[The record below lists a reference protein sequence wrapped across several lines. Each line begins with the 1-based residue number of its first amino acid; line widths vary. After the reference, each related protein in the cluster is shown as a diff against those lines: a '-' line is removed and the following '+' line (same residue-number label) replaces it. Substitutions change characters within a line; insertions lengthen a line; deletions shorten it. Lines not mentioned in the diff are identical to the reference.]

1 MNSIVKLHNQRLR
14 KVMIQAKKTSP
25 EKQEMFHYEKRNYE
39 GLFYIAKC
47 VRMKLGLIEMF
58 NFTF

>member
-25 EKQEMFHYEKRNYE
+25 EKQELFHYEKRNYE

-47 VRMKLGLIEMF
+47 VRMKPGLSKVF
-58 NFTF
+58 NLKF